1 MRNRVTLLC
10 GTNEPNVVR
19 QLLWLSCSAVSDS
32 ATPWTLASP
41 GSSVR
46 GDSPG
51 KNTGAG
57 CHALLQGIFPTQGW
71 NPGLLCWQVDSL
83 LQNHQGSPHQLIYS
97 ALEFCCWPHFWGGFP
112 GGARGKDPA
121 CWRRRCER
129 CRFDSWVGKIPWRR
143 KWQPTPVCL
152 PGKSHGQRSLVGY
165 RPRGPKRVG
174 HNLVMKPTTNL
185 PFLNI
190 FSLSEQYVC

>member
-1 MRNRVTLLC
+1 M
-10 GTNEPNVVR
+10 
-19 QLLWLSCSAVSDS
+19 LSSR
-32 ATPWTLASP
+32 
-41 GSSVR
+41 GSSPPRDGTQV
-46 GDSPG
+46 SC
-51 KNTGAG
+51 AG
-57 CHALLQGIFPTQGW
+57 RWILYYRITREAPISSSTPHWSFV
-71 NPGLLCWQVDSL
+71 VD
-83 LQNHQGSPHQLIYS
+83 LI
-97 ALEFCCWPHFWGGFP
+97 FWGGFP

-121 CWRRRCER
+121 CRRRR
-129 CRFDSWVGKIPWRR
+129 YDRRRFDSWVGKIPWRR

-174 HNLVMKPTTNL
+174 HNLVMKPTTTNL